1 MIMEEMKI
9 VSFTYCEDIQN
20 DPQGKTRIIGPL
32 QMLITKYIPTDY
44 SFNIS
49 FGIFNV
55 PKEGFL
61 INTEFYNPKGEEI
74 SNNVLEVPRFLDEK
88 INYLDLPLGIQVNIG
103 FRNIPFEIQGE
114 YKTIIKINGKE
125 CGTYPIE
132 VYCAKSV

>member
-1 MIMEEMKI
+1 MEEMKI
-9 VSFTYCEDIQN
+9 VSFAYCEDIQN
-20 DPQGKTRIIGPL
+20 NPQGQTIVIGPL

-49 FGIFNV
+49 FGIYNV
-55 PKEGFL
+55 PKEGLL
-61 INTEFYNPKGEEI
+61 INTGFYSPNGEEI
-74 SNNVLEVPRFLDEK
+74 SNNVLRVPQFSDEK
-88 INYLDLPLGIQVNIG
+88 ISYPNLPLGIQVNIG
-103 FRNIPFEIQGE
+103 FRNIPFESQGE